1 MSQTHQINI
10 IVAKQRQKIKPASPR
25 GRSVWIEEALWTG
38 SDGKFK
44 KFEVRF

>member
-10 IVAKQRQKIKPASPR
+10 IFAKQRQKIKPANIR
-25 GRSVWIEEALWTG
+25 GRRMWIEGAYWTG
-38 SDGKFK
+38 SDGKLK